1 MSNLK
6 VISCSS
12 FIFQESCKKRTKKVC
27 KDVTE
32 NGKCDEDDQST
43 DGDCQKSDDCK
54 WVWKS
59 SGKDVEVLRKV
70 CNKNSKNAR
79 KLKGE
84 FFHFFSILT
93 IYEYLKG
100 L

>member
-27 KDVTE
+27 RDVTE
-32 NGKCDEDDQST
+32 NVKCDEDDQST
-43 DGDCQKSDDCK
+43 HDGDCQKSDDCK

-70 CNKNSKNAR
+70 CNTNCKKCKKTKR
-79 KLKGE
+79 
-84 FFHFFSILT
+84 
-93 IYEYLKG
+93 
-100 L
+100 